1 MVFLKEELL
10 AGAGLVQ
17 GCADGMAQLAAA
29 GDKEEMLQCYW
40 DRIDFCLA
48 KNFPTKEYLKEHFD
62 GMLHERGIYID
73 ERVEIAGGNAVLLG
87 ACEAECG
94 VEKYVF
100 GSTFL
105 YGHTKNPLS
114 FFARLGRRHKIFV
127 PQDLIFTHNNI
138 VCPNTFLVKGGAR
151 RNIYINDRKYRHI
164 RIIWGMP
171 YEMVRGHAQ
180 SRAQIYKNNFTST
193 TA

>member
-62 GMLHERGIYID
+62 GMLHERGIYMTNGWRLRGEMPCCW
-73 ERVEIAGGNAVLLG
+73 ERVRRSAVWR
-87 ACEAECG
+87 
-94 VEKYVF
+94 
-100 GSTFL
+100 ST
-105 YGHTKNPLS
+105 
-114 FFARLGRRHKIFV
+114 R
-127 PQDLIFTHNNI
+127 
-138 VCPNTFLVKGGAR
+138 
-151 RNIYINDRKYRHI
+151 
-164 RIIWGMP
+164 
-171 YEMVRGHAQ
+171 
-180 SRAQIYKNNFTST
+180 
-193 TA
+193 